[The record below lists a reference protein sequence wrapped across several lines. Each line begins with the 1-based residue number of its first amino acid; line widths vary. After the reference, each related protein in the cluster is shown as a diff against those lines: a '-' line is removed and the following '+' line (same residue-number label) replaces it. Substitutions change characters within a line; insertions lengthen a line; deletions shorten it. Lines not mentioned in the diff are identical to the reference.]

1 MEPLNKLTKESIL
14 EEEVF
19 TELFDQED
27 EIYKAKLMISLEE
40 RAQELGV
47 KSKFTK
53 LLNAYKR
60 VERESRKSRS
70 KVSSLVENWTNF
82 IGPYGRMKCKSW
94 ITSEDGVM
102 LYNPNTGIT

>member
-1 MEPLNKLTKESIL
+1 MEPLNKVTKESIL

-70 KVSSLVENWTNF
+70 RVSSLIEYWNH
-82 IGPYGRMKCKSW
+82 GHCSLLPPDSSGGADEEPGDRGRA
-94 ITSEDGVM
+94 
-102 LYNPNTGIT
+102 Y

>member
-60 VERESRKSRS
+60 VAGEPEEQKQS
-70 KVSSLVENWTNF
+70 
-82 IGPYGRMKCKSW
+82 
-94 ITSEDGVM
+94 
-102 LYNPNTGIT
+102 